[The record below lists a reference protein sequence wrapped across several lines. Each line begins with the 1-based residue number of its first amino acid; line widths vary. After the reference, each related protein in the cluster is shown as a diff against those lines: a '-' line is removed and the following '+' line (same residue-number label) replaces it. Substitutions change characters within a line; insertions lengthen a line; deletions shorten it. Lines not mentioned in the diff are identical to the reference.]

1 MRNALRNFAVLL
13 FGFAAALLGVLVEA
27 LTSEAGQKEDDDRQ
41 LWDADVIG
49 EYNFRTNRLDAG
61 TDPNGWYEEDM

>member
-1 MRNALRNFAVLL
+1 MKNILL
-13 FGFAAALLGVLVEA
+13 NLGKFVFGLVTACFGVLQEA
-27 LTSEAGQKEDDDRQ
+27 FASEENQEEQDSQ
-41 LWDADVIG
+41 LMQDADLIG